1 MTATPSAADA
11 LLGHRHRTLEAVVCD
26 ELRNRI
32 VSGQL
37 PPGLRLVE
45 SSLAEDLA
53 VSRAPVREAIRQLEH
68 EGFVTI
74 SPRRGAAVAELSVE
88 DAMDCYEIR
97 AALEAVAAKRAAK
110 RRTDDDLALLRQ
122 ILAIGDEYV
131 TAGRWADLVGCNTD
145 FHGAIADAAGNSELS
160 ALLSQYSRRIA
171 WIFSRSA
178 THAGADAWAEHAEMA
193 LAIEQRNDALAE
205 KLTLRHLSRSK
216 ARFEERLEAGDP
228 PGKSQSGNKGPTKLA
243 AKLRT

>member
-1 MTATPSAADA
+1 MTATPSAAEG
-11 LLGHRHRTLEAVVCD
+11 LLGNRHRTLEAVVCD

-97 AALEAVAAKRAAK
+97 AALEAVAAKRAAE
-110 RRTDDDLALLRQ
+110 RRTEGDVTRLWDIIAL
-122 ILAIGDEYV
+122 GDNHV
-131 TAGRWADLVGCNTD
+131 AAARWADLVDANTQ
-145 FHGAIADAAGNSELS
+145 FHTAIANAAKNSELT
-160 ALLSQYSRRIA
+160 ALLAQYRRRVA

-178 THAGADAWAEHAEMA
+178 TQGGADAWAEHREMA
-193 LAIEQRNDALAE
+193 QAIEKGDSARAE
-205 KLTLRHLSRSK
+205 KLTLRHLARSR
-216 ARFEERLEAGDP
+216 ARFESHVP
-228 PGKSQSGNKGPTKLA
+228 PSAL
-243 AKLRT
+243 